1 MRSALSVLFVLLA
14 ALPANAQSI
23 TSTGTRSSAPG
34 RGLYSGVHHVD
45 ASASGMNDGSSWANA
60 YTDLQ
65 SALAAAVAGEEIW
78 VAAGTYTPS
87 PDDATASFVLPSG
100 VALYGGFAG
109 TETALGQRDWAS
121 NVTSLDGDIGQDDI
135 VGSGWG
141 WWIGWNIVT
150 ANVGH
155 VVIAD
160 GVDATTVLDGFLIE
174 NGATG
179 PFGTPATSGLM
190 GASGLL
196 VVGSD
201 LTIRNCTFLH
211 NESAFADG
219 AALYIHDGSPVVQ
232 NCRFLENYA
241 HLGSGGGVVL
251 HGASA
256 PIVEDCEFARNIAV
270 VGSNM
275 GGLGAGFQDRSTL
288 PITVQRC
295 LFDQNVARP
304 FYSIGDAAYGGGFHS
319 QSFGQMVTMIDCVFT
334 RNEAQYGGG
343 FCTWG
348 PATLINC
355 LFEDNEANAQPN
367 DPWPEVGG
375 VGAGICSN
383 GTNADVVVKNCTI
396 AHNHGKKN
404 VGIDMFNPTATATI
418 ENTIIWGNT
427 ATHPEVIGFWP
438 EQLGGNFEASYSDIE
453 LIFLPPAPGE
463 DPIDPEDLPGCIS
476 VDPLFAVPYPGG
488 DFHLLAGSPCADAG
502 DNLAATGILFDLD
515 GKPRFA
521 DDPGAPDTGNGT
533 APLIDMGAY
542 ER

>member
-1 MRSALSVLFVLLA
+1 MRSFLPGLVVCLVASSV
-14 ALPANAQSI
+14 NAQMISQVD
-23 TSTGTRSSAPG
+23 STGTRQPAPG
-34 RGLYSGVHHVD
+34 RTSFRLVHHVD
-45 ASASGMNDGSSWANA
+45 AGATGANDGSNWADA
-60 YTDLQ
+60 FSDLQ

-87 PDDATASFVLPSG
+87 PNDATVSFQLKSG

-109 TETALGQRDWAS
+109 FETAVWQRDWET
-121 NVTSLDGDIGQDDI
+121 NVTSLDGDIGQDDV

-141 WWIGWNIVT
+141 WWINWNITT
-150 ANVGH
+150 ANAGH
-155 VVIAD
+155 VVVAE
-160 GVDATTVLDGFLIE
+160 GVDASTVLDGFLIE

-179 PFGTPATSGLM
+179 PFGTSSTSHLM

-196 VVGSD
+196 VNGGAP
-201 LTIRNCTFLH
+201 TIRNCTFLH

-219 AALYIHDGSPVVQ
+219 AAMYIHDASPLVK

-241 HLGSGGGVVL
+241 HLGNGGGMVL

-256 PIVEDCEFARNIAV
+256 PIIEDCEFARNLSV
-270 VGSNM
+270 VGSNS
-275 GGLGAGFQDRSTL
+275 GGLGAGIQDRSTL

-295 LFDQNVARP
+295 LFDQNHARP
-304 FYSIGDAAYGGGFHS
+304 FFSVGDAAYGGGFHS

-334 RNEAQYGGG
+334 RNAAQYGGG

-355 LFEDNEANAQPN
+355 LFEDNEAIPQPN

-383 GTNADVVVKNCTI
+383 GTNADVLVQSCTI
-396 AHNHGKKN
+396 AHNQGKKH
-404 VGIDMFNPTATATI
+404 VGIDMFNPTATATL

-438 EQLGGNFEASYSDIE
+438 EQLGGSFEASYCDIQ

-463 DPIDPEDLPGCIS
+463 DPIDPQDLPGCIS

-502 DNLAATGILFDLD
+502 DNFAAQGILTDLD
-515 GKPRFA
+515 GNPRFV
-521 DDPGAPDTGNGT
+521 DDPSAPDTGNGEQ
-533 APLIDMGAY
+533 P
-542 ER
+542 